1 MTPAGIQRVARKYLT
16 GGRVQVVAVGERATL
31 EAALKDL
38 EAAIKRRSK
47 WRGRWVFYQVLEA
60 ELAPIL
66 AVSADPAMMRARVWT
81 MLERYGHAPEAPPLR
96 AGGRAGDAAP
106 LCRPSPHSRSSGGE

>member
-1 MTPAGIQRVARKYLT
+1 MDT
-16 GGRVQVVAVGERATL
+16 

-47 WRGRWVFYQVLEA
+47 WRGRWVFYQLLEA

-66 AVSADPAMMRARVWT
+66 AASGDPDGVRGRVRT
-81 MLERYGHAPEAPPLR
+81 ILDRNGHAPEAPPMP
-96 AGGRAGDAAP
+96 GQSCDAAP
-106 LCRPSPHSRSSGGE
+106 LCKPSPLA